1 MSFFRAKNRAVNKN
15 IHDANRLAEFNKPT
29 IKKGDLYVE
38 NNQNIGGELNV
49 GGDLKARNYYASG
62 NYYLNNYILIPY
74 GAIIQSAAVN
84 IPDGW
89 LLCDGSS
96 LLKVDYTN
104 LFNAIGTTYGG
115 SDLTNYF
122 NIPNLN
128 KRVIVGAITNNT
140 DVSYNS
146 YKLAGTG
153 GEEKHTL
160 TISEIPSHTHK
171 SNANSDGTARL
182 ITSTGNNTAYQ
193 VDSSSGEPDLYAPLQ
208 TLSIYAT
215 GGGKD
220 HNNMQPYIALYY
232 LIKY

>member
-15 IHDANRLAEFNKPT
+15 VYDANRLAEFNRPP

-38 NNQNIGGELNV
+38 HNETVGGDLTI

-74 GAIIQSAAVN
+74 GTIIQSAAVN

-96 LLKVDYTN
+96 LLKIDYTN

-115 SDLTNYF
+115 TNLTDYF

-128 KRVIVGAITNNT
+128 KRVIVGAITDDN

-160 TISEIPSHTHK
+160 TTAEMPSHTHTTNPGEGYGLINYN
-171 SNANSDGTARL
+171 NANTMNSSVNDGL
-182 ITSTGNNTAYQ
+182 EPNLYTSPNTLTINPQ
-193 VDSSSGEPDLYAPLQ
+193 
-208 TLSIYAT
+208 
-215 GGGKD
+215 GGGHS
-220 HNNMQPYIALYY
+220 HNNMQPFIALYY